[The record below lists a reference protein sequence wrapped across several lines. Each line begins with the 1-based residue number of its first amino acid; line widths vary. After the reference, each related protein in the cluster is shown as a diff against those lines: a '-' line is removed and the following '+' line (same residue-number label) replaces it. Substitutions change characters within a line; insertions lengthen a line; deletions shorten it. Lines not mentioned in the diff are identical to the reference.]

1 MTKEKMIN
9 LLKQGLLAF
18 VLVTIG
24 FGIGKEWT
32 LRRMQV
38 TIPSG
43 GAVSGD
49 KVMVYY
55 AHATIRCVSC
65 ETIERLTHETLDE
78 QFAEA
83 VAAGQLVF
91 KEVNFQ
97 EDSNFA
103 THYEIV
109 ANCVIVSQIEQGQET
124 RHQRLDE
131 VWDLYE
137 DPPAFKQFLGDAI
150 RTHLENPNGGDA

>member
-1 MTKEKMIN
+1 MAKEKIIN
-9 LLKQGLLAF
+9 ILKYSLLAF
-18 VLVTIG
+18 TLITIG
-24 FGIGKEWT
+24 FAIGKEVT
-32 LRRMQV
+32 LRRVQLEA
-38 TIPSG
+38 PSSG
-43 GAVSGD
+43 TVSGD
-49 KVMVYY
+49 KVVVYY

-78 QFAEA
+78 QFSEA
-83 VAAGQLVF
+83 VAAGRLAF

-97 EDSNFA
+97 EDSAFA
-103 THYEIV
+103 KQYEIV
-109 ANCVIVSQIEQGQET
+109 ANCVIVSQVKQGQEV

-150 RTHLENPNGGDA
+150 RAHLENPNGGDV